1 MAVGVSTH
9 CMKSVRIWS
18 FCGPHFPSSD
28 CILRDTKYLSVFRGK
43 CGQEKL
49 QIRAIFTQHISPIYS
64 IMPVN
69 CFKLLICIQLMSDRN
84 HLSQQNIFSE
94 HRHSL
99 LDVLSAFCIIAPI
112 LITLYNNS
120 NNNNNN
126 NIQ

>member
-1 MAVGVSTH
+1 
-9 CMKSVRIWS
+9 
-18 FCGPHFPSSD
+18 
-28 CILRDTKYLSVFRGK
+28 
-43 CGQEKL
+43 
-49 QIRAIFTQHISPIYS
+49 
-64 IMPVN
+64 
-69 CFKLLICIQLMSDRN
+69 MSDRN

-126 NIQ
+126 NNNIQ